1 MDASEPGAFG
11 REQRKELLAMMMKR
25 FAALMLVLV
34 LACGAA
40 LAETAPTQE
49 PAATTAPT
57 PVPVDP
63 NAIVLKVGDKTFTQ
77 AELDEYEMT
86 VAYAYYGTTSNVDE
100 ASITALAMDMMITEV
115 FVEDKKAE
123 LNITLTDEEVAE
135 LETQLNTEI
144 VNVATM
150 MKQYGY
156 ATTEEEAMAMAR
168 AMAAEEGYDLE
179 YLKKM
184 TASEK
189 LIAEL
194 TKDLAVTDE
203 EIQALYDER
212 VALDQANYS
221 GENGL
226 SNYAMYET
234 YYKYYL
240 QQVFKPYYIPEG
252 IRVIN
257 HILLMADQE
266 TQTEYQTLLAGLEE
280 AEDAADK
287 AAEGETA
294 QTDADAAAP
303 VTLADKEAM
312 EKEIIA
318 SKQET
323 ITEIMTKL
331 DNGASFIDLVAEY
344 SEDTGASADGYW
356 VHKEASF
363 VDAFRIGA
371 FELLEKVGD
380 VSVPVVSEYG
390 VHILYYQDDVPAG
403 PIGLNDAVKAEL
415 TAEIHD
421 TKEKERLNEQLT
433 AWREAVG
440 VETFEGYTLE
450 N

>member
-1 MDASEPGAFG
+1 MDASEPGAFA
-11 REQRKELLAMMMKR
+11 REHRKELLAMMMKR
-25 FAALMLVLV
+25 FAALMLALL

-63 NAIVLKVGDKTFTQ
+63 NAIVLKVGEKTFTQ

-86 VAYAYYGTTSNVDE
+86 AAYAYYGTTANVDDP
-100 ASITALAMDMMITEV
+100 AITALAMDMMITEL
-115 FVEDKKAE
+115 FVESKKAE
-123 LNITLTDEEVAE
+123 MNITLTDEEVAA
-135 LETQLNTEI
+135 LEAQLNEEI
-144 VNVATM
+144 QLVANQLL
-150 MKQYGY
+150 QYGY
-156 ATTEEEAMAMAR
+156 A
-168 AMAAEEGYDLE
+168 AAEADALTMAQELANQEGYNLE
-179 YLKKM
+179 MLKKTM
-184 TASEK
+184 TSEK
-189 LIAEL
+189 VVAEL
-194 TKDLAVTDE
+194 TKDITVTDE
-203 EIQALYDER
+203 EIKALYDER
-212 VALDQANYS
+212 VAADEKNYS

-226 SNYAMYET
+226 SLYAMYEQ

-240 QQVFKPYYIPEG
+240 QQTFKPYYIPEG

-257 HILLMADQE
+257 HILLSADE
-266 TQTEYQTLLAGLEE
+266 ATQTEYQNLLASLEE

-287 AAEGETA
+287 AAEGETTEA
-294 QTDADAAAP
+294 DADAAAP

-312 EKEIIA
+312 EAAIIA

-331 DNGASFIDLVAEY
+331 DNGANFIDLALEY
-344 SEDTGASADGYW
+344 SEDPGTSADGYW

-363 VDAFRIGA
+363 VDAFRIGS

-403 PIGLNDAVKAEL
+403 PIGLNDAVKAEI
-415 TAEIHD
+415 TADLHSQ
-421 TKEKERLNEQLT
+421 KESASLNEQLE
-433 AWREAVG
+433 AWKTAVG
-440 VETFEGYTLE
+440 VEAYEGYTLD
-450 N
+450 

>member
-1 MDASEPGAFG
+1 
-11 REQRKELLAMMMKR
+11 MMKR
-25 FAALMLVLV
+25 FAALVMALMLL
-34 LACGAA
+34 CGVAV
-40 LAETAPTQE
+40 AETAPTQE

-77 AELDEYEMT
+77 AELDEYEAT
-86 VAYAYYGTTSNVDE
+86 VAYAYYGTTDNVDE
-100 ASITALAMDMMITEV
+100 ASISSLALDMMITEV
-115 FVEDKKAE
+115 FVEAKKAE

-135 LETQLNTEI
+135 LEAQRNNEILTVAAQAIQL
-144 VNVATM
+144 
-150 MKQYGY
+150 GY
-156 ATTEEEAMAMAR
+156 AATEEEGLQLANQL
-168 AMAAEEGYDLE
+168 AEQEGYTMD
-179 YLKKM
+179 YLKQM
-184 TASEK
+184 ATSEK
-189 LIAEL
+189 LVTEM
-194 TKDLAVTDE
+194 TKEVTVTDE
-203 EIQALYDER
+203 EVKALYDER
-212 VALDQANYS
+212 VAADEVNYA

-226 SNYAMYET
+226 SNYAMMEY
-234 YYKYYL
+234 YYKYFY
-240 QQVFKPYYIPEG
+240 QTPFIPYYIPEG

-287 AAEGETA
+287 AAEGETEEA
-294 QTDADAAAP
+294 EADAAAP

-318 SKQET
+318 SKQDK

-331 DNGASFIDLVAEY
+331 DNGANFIDLVKEY
-344 SEDTGASADGYW
+344 SEDTGASEEGYQ

-371 FELLEKVGD
+371 FELLDKVGD

-390 VHILYYQDDVPAG
+390 VHILYYQGDVPAG
-403 PIGLNDAVKAEL
+403 PVALDEALKANL

-421 TKEKERLNEQLT
+421 TKEKELLNKLLDDWKT
-433 AWREAVG
+433 AVG

>member
-1 MDASEPGAFG
+1 
-11 REQRKELLAMMMKR
+11 
-25 FAALMLVLV
+25 
-34 LACGAA
+34 
-40 LAETAPTQE
+40 
-49 PAATTAPT
+49 
-57 PVPVDP
+57 
-63 NAIVLKVGDKTFTQ
+63 
-77 AELDEYEMT
+77 
-86 VAYAYYGTTSNVDE
+86 
-100 ASITALAMDMMITEV
+100 
-115 FVEDKKAE
+115 
-123 LNITLTDEEVAE
+123 
-135 LETQLNTEI
+135 
-144 VNVATM
+144 
-150 MKQYGY
+150 
-156 ATTEEEAMAMAR
+156 
-168 AMAAEEGYDLE
+168 
-179 YLKKM
+179 
-184 TASEK
+184 
-189 LIAEL
+189 
-194 TKDLAVTDE
+194 
-203 EIQALYDER
+203 
-212 VALDQANYS
+212 
-221 GENGL
+221 
-226 SNYAMYET
+226 MYEN

-303 VTLADKEAM
+303 VTVADKEAM

-421 TKEKERLNEQLT
+421 TREKERLNEQLT

>member
-1 MDASEPGAFG
+1 MLVNRTLVTGN
-11 REQRKELLAMMMKR
+11 KERIFSMMMKR
-25 FAALMLVLV
+25 IAALVLALML
-34 LACGAA
+34 ACGVA

-49 PAATTAPT
+49 PAVTTAPT

-77 AELDEYEMT
+77 AQLDEYEMS
-86 VAYAYYGTTSNVDE
+86 VAYAYYDTLSNMDE
-100 ASITALAMDMMITEV
+100 ASISSLALDMMITEV
-115 FVEDKKAE
+115 FVEEKKAE
-123 LNITLTDEEVAE
+123 LNITLTDEEVAA
-135 LETQLNTEI
+135 LEAQMNTEI
-144 VNVATM
+144 LTVAAQLMQMGYVATE
-150 MKQYGY
+150 
-156 ATTEEEAMAMAR
+156 AEAMEMAK
-168 AMAAEEGYDLE
+168 AMAAQEGYTLD

-184 TASEK
+184 AASEK
-189 LIAEL
+189 LITEM

-203 EIQALYDER
+203 EVQALYNER
-212 VALDQANYS
+212 VASDEMNYS

-226 SNYAMYET
+226 INYAMFEN

-240 QQVFKPYYIPEG
+240 GQTFKPYYIPEG

-266 TQTEYQTLLAGLEE
+266 TQTKYQTLLAGLEE

-287 AAEGETA
+287 AAEGEA
-294 QTDADAAAP
+294 AETDADDAAP

-331 DNGASFIDLVAEY
+331 DNGASFIDLVKEY
-344 SEDTGASADGYW
+344 SDDNGASADGYW

-390 VHILYYQDDVPAG
+390 VHILYYQGDVTPG
-403 PIGLNDAVKAEL
+403 PVALDEALKAEL

-421 TKEKERLNEQLT
+421 TKEKESLNQQLM
-433 AWREAVG
+433 AWREAAG
-440 VETFEGYTLE
+440 IETYEGYTLQ